1 MTFPERFELTEKVP
15 LFDFEFFLVQRQR
28 RNKNIERI
36 RKPANKLL
44 RFVNAEIYFVEAN
57 DLAWLGRCVWREHF
71 LAAPACQSFGTP
83 IVVAV
88 VVVRAEEWGTWK
100 RRADYFLELFMPGK
114 RPDFRNSF
122 GFWLYLVKRCPE
134 FVYLNVL
141 RWYFNEPIRSKQ
153 MIHLK
158 YFFTLNI
165 FSKIDL
171 FKSAN
176 FTAVFTATNLPNLH
190 TLKYPP
196 IF

>member
-44 RFVNAEIYFVEAN
+44 RFVDAEIYVVEAN

-71 LAAPACQSFGTP
+71 LAAPACHSFGTP
-83 IVVAV
+83 I
-88 VVVRAEEWGTWK
+88 VRAEEWGTWK
-100 RRADYFLELFMPGK
+100 RRADYFPELFMPGK

>member
-36 RKPANKLL
+36 RK

-88 VVVRAEEWGTWK
+88 VVVRAEEWGT
-100 RRADYFLELFMPGK
+100 
-114 RPDFRNSF
+114 
-122 GFWLYLVKRCPE
+122 
-134 FVYLNVL
+134 
-141 RWYFNEPIRSKQ
+141 
-153 MIHLK
+153 
-158 YFFTLNI
+158 
-165 FSKIDL
+165 
-171 FKSAN
+171 
-176 FTAVFTATNLPNLH
+176 
-190 TLKYPP
+190 
-196 IF
+196 